1 MYIGVPADTAPPTQ
15 LGRGR
20 VLNDKF
26 MKDRR
31 KEMRPPTRLQLL
43 QVAGRL
49 STINPAEVEVAL
61 SALYHDQPMRWQLF
75 MDEALVLLE
84 AIDEDKGSGFAE
96 TVVPED

>member
-1 MYIGVPADTAPPTQ
+1 M
-15 LGRGR
+15 
-20 VLNDKF
+20 LNKF

-49 STINPAEVEVAL
+49 SSLNPADVEIAL

-75 MDEALVLLE
+75 MDETLVLME
-84 AIDEDKGSGFAE
+84 AIESDKGSGFAE
-96 TVVPED
+96 TVAPEE